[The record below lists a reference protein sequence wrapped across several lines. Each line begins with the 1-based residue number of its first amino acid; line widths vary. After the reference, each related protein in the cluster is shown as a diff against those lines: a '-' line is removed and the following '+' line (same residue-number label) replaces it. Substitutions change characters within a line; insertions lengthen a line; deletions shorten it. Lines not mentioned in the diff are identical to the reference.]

1 MVDLERIKA
10 DPLRNQEPE
19 LKPGQ
24 WIILV
29 AERKIGEEK
38 PYNLHKEIIDST
50 GDSTGTDQLSQ
61 IIYNSLLITRERI
74 TSLRKEEKFKPD
86 GTRRKS
92 SEKRQIRLEKEAK
105 IQALEETTRILSGR
119 EEKLII
125 VLKDKDG
132 ENIVGFEISE

>member
-1 MVDLERIKA
+1 MADLERI
-10 DPLRNQEPE
+10 EPKHLSNKGSE

-24 WIILV
+24 WTILV
-29 AERKIGEEK
+29 AEKGVGEEK

-125 VLKDKDG
+125 ILKDG
-132 ENIVGFEISE
+132 ENIVGFEISK